1 MSRGSNQCTLRAGF
15 SAHGVGLR
23 GGRACALR
31 AEPAPPGTGRVFVV
45 DGVKI
50 PAEVRNVVDAVLAT
64 TLARGGA
71 RVELVEHVLAAL
83 AITGIDNVYLHV
95 DGGEVPAL
103 EGAAE
108 RWCTLVESA
117 GAAEQPAARARVTLA
132 TALVVRRGE
141 SWAELRPAPEPR
153 LDVTVD
159 FPHPAI
165 GRRRWSGA
173 VVDARRELAWARTFG
188 FAEDAPRLARLAR
201 GVSLDNTLVF
211 DDTGAVNPGALPP
224 GDEAARHK
232 ALDAIGD
239 LALLGAAL
247 DAEFVAFRPGHALHH
262 ALLHALAA
270 RTPM

>member
-1 MSRGSNQCTLRAGF
+1 VGGVPIA
-15 SAHGVGLR
+15 AHVG
-23 GGRACALR
+23 
-31 AEPAPPGTGRVFVV
+31 
-45 DGVKI
+45 
-50 PAEVRNVVDAVLAT
+50 NVADAVLAT
-64 TLARGGA
+64 TLASGGA

-83 AITGIDNVYLHV
+83 AMVGVDNVLLHV

-108 RWCTLVESA
+108 RWCALLESV
-117 GAAEQPAARARVTLA
+117 GTTEQPAPRVHV
-132 TALVVRRGE
+132 ALDRVITVRRGE
-141 SWAELRPAPEPR
+141 SWAELRPASEPR

-165 GRRRWSGA
+165 GRRRWAGTLA
-173 VVDARRELAWARTFG
+173 DARAELAWARTFG

-211 DDTGAVNPGALPP
+211 DDTGAVNPGSLPP

-239 LALLGAAL
+239 LALLGATL
-247 DAEFVAFRPGHALHH
+247 DAELVAFRPGHALHH

-270 RTPM
+270 RAPL